1 MKIDITTNRSVMH
14 RDNKVLALI
23 IIATLAAL
31 SPAMG
36 EGINGKFIAVVA
48 HLESGG
54 ELFPDRAVGDGGDSN
69 GAYQIKAEA
78 WECCNKWLRAN
89 NHKTWAYKPFV
100 NDPTISHYYCKI
112 YLSLKLRELGNYW
125 RDNKIKDRSITY
137 MDVYAAYN
145 MGFRGYTKI
154 GCDFRRHPFQKKME
168 YIRAQMSR

>member
-1 MKIDITTNRSVMH
+1 MKIDITTDRSVMH

-78 WECCNKWLRAN
+78 WECCNKWLRDN
-89 NHKTWAYKPFV
+89 KHKTWAYKPFV

-112 YLSLKLRELGNYW
+112 YLSLKLRIDL
-125 RDNKIKDRSITY
+125 DCFHD
-137 MDVYAAYN
+137 
-145 MGFRGYTKI
+145 
-154 GCDFRRHPFQKKME
+154 
-168 YIRAQMSR
+168 